1 MISRRSVYRKE
12 AGLPRGD
19 DSSVNRG
26 VDAETLEF
34 IQKYLTSYTKWEM
47 LKYFAENPTATETA
61 RSLARR
67 LNKDV
72 RQITEAFKSLART
85 GIVGN
90 GQGSED
96 AAYSLTADESQ
107 RAVLFRIAESVKAN
121 NRFRLLLN
129 YHITKASLAKYK
141 SRDF

>member
-1 MISRRSVYRKE
+1 MLSRRSTYRRE
-12 AGLPRGD
+12 AGLPRSD

-47 LKYFAENPTATETA
+47 LKYFAENPTAAETA
-61 RSLARR
+61 RSFARR
-67 LNKDV
+67 LNKDA
-72 RQITEAFKSLART
+72 RQISEALKSLART
-85 GIVGN
+85 GIVSN

-96 AAYSLTADESQ
+96 AAYTLTADETQ
-107 RAVLFRIAESVKAN
+107 RTILFRIAESVRVN

-141 SRDF
+141 TRDF

>member
-1 MISRRSVYRKE
+1 MPRS
-12 AGLPRGD
+12 D
-19 DSSVNRG
+19 DSSVTRG

-47 LKYFAENPTATETA
+47 LKYFAENPTAAETA

-67 LNKDV
+67 LNKDA
-72 RQITEAFKSLART
+72 RQLTQELKSLART
-85 GIVGN
+85 GIISN

-96 AAYSLTADESQ
+96 AAYTLSADEPL
-107 RAVLFRIAESVKAN
+107 RAILFRIAESVKVN

-129 YHITKASLAKYK
+129 YHITKASLAKYR